1 MLIAMDQAQRFM
13 KNIMTKIDIMA
24 TITLMPTR
32 MSTTIKKTTPSN
44 VPL

>member
-1 MLIAMDQAQRFM
+1 M
-13 KNIMTKIDIMA
+13 KNIMKKVLMPMK
-24 TITLMPTR
+24 TLMPTK